1 MSLLL
6 TLMLTQVVPNPAPAS
21 SDIIVRARRSGDA
34 LEKCIA
40 TNCPT
45 PDDARFAIAH
55 AEAQFA
61 QGQYHDAR
69 RTLQAALSRQK
80 GNAKRFPR
88 VVSALYEASATVNL
102 HMGDM
107 DAYRSMTIGQGKALT
122 ENLPADDK
130 QALLMQLRLG
140 DFWLKN
146 DDPFTARKQYLAAAD
161 GFEMRG
167 EHQLAAL
174 STLRAAMV
182 DLAMR
187 NTNGA
192 EKRLAAVAT
201 SPAASDPS
209 VMQIAA
215 VVQARLASFRGD
227 GSGVD
232 RLLANLRTQPDLP
245 PLLIKDAE
253 VVDGATLAD
262 RHAMKFGDAMIPTWK
277 TSSPTIRWV
286 DIGFMVTPDGTVSD
300 AEILR
305 GSNMREWAQPYVQA
319 IGKRRYAP
327 IALPEGSPGLYR
339 VERHTIRPQRIVPTG
354 SLVRQAAGRQS
365 VEVLDI
371 TRDPAAAQPAT

>member
-6 TLMLTQVVPNPAPAS
+6 TLMLAQVVPNPAPAS
-21 SDIIVRARRSGDA
+21 ADIIVRARRSGDA
-34 LEKCIA
+34 LDKCIA
-40 TNCPT
+40 ARCPT

-61 QGQYHDAR
+61 QGQYHEAR

-80 GNAKRFPR
+80 GNAARFPR
-88 VVSALYEASATVNL
+88 VVSALYEATATVNL
-102 HMGDM
+102 HLGDM
-107 DAYRSMTIGQGKALT
+107 DAYRTMTIGQGKTLT
-122 ENLPADDK
+122 ENLPADDR
-130 QALLMQLRLG
+130 QALLMRLRLG
-140 DFWLKN
+140 DHWLKF
-146 DDPFTARKQYLAAAD
+146 DDPFTARAQYVAAAE
-161 GFEMRG
+161 GFERRG

-187 NTNGA
+187 NTKA
-192 EKRLAAVAT
+192 VEKRLAAVES
-201 SPAASDPS
+201 SPAATDVS
-209 VMQIAA
+209 VAQVAA
-215 VVQARLASFRGD
+215 VVRARLASFRGD

-245 PLLIKDAE
+245 PLLVKDAE
-253 VVDGATLAD
+253 VVDAFTLAD
-262 RHAMKFGDAMIPTWK
+262 RHAQKFGDATVPTWK
-277 TSSPTIRWV
+277 TSSPTVGWV
-286 DIGFMVTPDGTVSD
+286 DIGFMVAPDGSVSD

-305 GSNMREWAQPYVQA
+305 GSLARDWAKPYVEA

-339 VERHTIRPQRIVPTG
+339 VERHTIRPQRIRPTG
-354 SLVRQAAGRQS
+354 SLIRYAAGRQS
-365 VEVLDI
+365 VEILDI